1 MTKAP
6 YRLARAAAFA
16 AVCVSLTLT
25 GHWAA
30 SGDPIDPWTIAVAF
44 FGVTGVAHLLAGHER
59 GLPLILGALLG
70 GQFALHSLLATDHH
84 SPLTEPD
91 GSVNGHMMAAHAAAA
106 LLSALWLRRGE
117 RAFWALARRLVPP
130 LRLVPARVPTP
141 VEPGRPACSERQG
154 LPKTALL
161 RHCLVLRGPPNGAFT
176 H

>member
-16 AVCVSLTLT
+16 AVCVSLTLA

-30 SGDPIDPWTIAVAF
+30 SGDPIDPWTIAAAF
-44 FGVTGVAHLLAGHER
+44 LGVTGVAHLLAGHER

-84 SPLTEPD
+84 SPLTGPD
-91 GSVNGHMMAAHAAAA
+91 GSVNGRMMAAHATAA
-106 LLSALWLRRGE
+106 LLSAVWLRRGE

-130 LRLVPARVPTP
+130 LLFIPARVPAP
-141 VEPGRPACSERQG
+141 VAPGRPGHPEPQAR
-154 LPKTALL
+154 PKTALL
-161 RHCLVLRGPPNGAFT
+161 RHSLVLRGPPNAAFAR
-176 H
+176 